1 MTVVLDAGLLE
12 RPAARRAPAAGAR
25 PAWIA
30 RYRSAVLAVDVT
42 ALLAACAAGSL
53 FAHVTPTR
61 AVPLV
66 VAWILALG
74 LARTYEDRF
83 LGSGPEEFTRVF
95 DASVRLTAA
104 AAVVGY
110 TTGSEAA
117 GGFVAVVLPLGMVLL
132 LLGRYAARMVVHA
145 RRARGGCLQRV
156 LLVGEAAHVRD
167 LAHHLTREPRSGLVV
182 VGACLS
188 DAARAKRW
196 TLPFPVLGDV
206 SSVTDALASC
216 DATTVAVTSGGMTS
230 GMLRELSYELEDR
243 HVDLLVAPALTNV
256 AGNRVSIRPTAG
268 LPLLHVDEP
277 ELTGVR
283 KAAKAVF
290 DRTVALLALVLLLP
304 VLAAIAVA
312 VKLSS
317 PGPVFFFQERVGQD
331 GTRFRMW
338 KFRSMVAD
346 AEALRPTILD
356 LNTVDAVLFKA
367 RNDPRVTSV
376 GRVLRRWSLDE
387 LPQLVNVL
395 RGEMSLVG
403 PRPPL
408 PSEVAVYTSVARRRL
423 LVKPGLTGLWQ
434 VSGRSDLSWDETVR
448 LDLHYVENWSL
459 GLDVAVLA
467 KTGLA
472 VLRRQGAY

>member
-12 RPAARRAPAAGAR
+12 RPVARPAPAAGAR
-25 PAWIA
+25 PAWIT
-30 RYRSAVLAVDVT
+30 RYRTAVIAVDVT
-42 ALLAACAAGSL
+42 ALLVACAAGSL
-53 FAHVTPTR
+53 FAQVTPAR
-61 AVPLV
+61 ALPLV
-66 VAWILALG
+66 VAWLLALG

-110 TTGSEAA
+110 ATGSQAA

-167 LAHHLTREPRSGLVV
+167 LAQHLTREPRSGLVV

-188 DAARAKRW
+188 NAARAKRW

-206 SSVTDALASC
+206 SSVTEALGRC

-230 GMLRELSYELEDR
+230 AMLRELSYELEDR

-290 DRTVALLALVLLLP
+290 DRTVALIGLLVLLP
-304 VLAAIAVA
+304 VLTAIAVA

-346 AEALRPTILD
+346 AELLRASVLD

-367 RNDPRVTSV
+367 RNDPRITPV